1 MHDDDGDA
9 RRPPPRFGRVAH
21 AALFAAG
28 SLLLALGGTWAIFA
42 LGRNDGEPLFSVR
55 PLPILVYFG
64 FSLVYALAA
73 YGMRRWREGPDAAG
87 IRSRTLN
94 ETALVALSAAPV
106 VAFVV
111 VVGGFAI
118 ECIPSGCP

>member
-1 MHDDDGDA
+1 VQRDDHPQ
-9 RRPPPRFGRVAH
+9 RPPPRFGRAAH

-42 LGRNDGEPLFSVR
+42 LGRHDGEPLFSLR
-55 PLPILVYFG
+55 PLPILIYLG

-73 YGMRRWREGPDAAG
+73 YGMRRWREGPHAAG
-87 IRSRTLN
+87 IRGRTLN
-94 ETALVALSAAPV
+94 ETALVALSAAPI

-111 VVGGFAI
+111 VVGSFIA
-118 ECIPSGCP
+118 ECLPAGCP